1 MDNLE
6 KLAKKSVERVKV
18 LTEQEAEICDVLIDS
33 LDYLPENFFKNNTL
47 AQINEYFGRH
57 YNIMVTENICLALDA

>member
-18 LTEQEAEICDVLIDS
+18 LTEQEAEIYDVLIDS
-33 LDYLPENFFKNNTL
+33 LDYLPEKFF
-47 AQINEYFGRH
+47 
-57 YNIMVTENICLALDA
+57 